1 MAEDDDERLRS
12 NLDRLKASLHKA
24 RETRGPPPAPEG
36 RRPVDDAPRDS
47 GVSLGLRAGSE
58 FVSAIVVGSG
68 IGWGLDRLLGT
79 NPAFL
84 IVFFMLGVAAGV
96 WGVIRL
102 TSPKGGSAQSDSR
115 LSPANVADKGTPRSA
130 PAAGSDASH
139 GRGAPRGAQ
148 EPSVGADDDED

>member
-12 NLDRLKASLHKA
+12 NLDRLKTSLNRA
-24 RETRGPPPAPEG
+24 RVTQGPPPAAEG

-58 FVSAIVVGSG
+58 FVSAIVVGAG
-68 IGWGLDRLLGT
+68 IGWGIDRLLGT

-102 TSPKGGSAQSDSR
+102 TSPKGGMATSDSR
-115 LSPANVADKGTPRSA
+115 LSPANVADKGTPRSV
-130 PAAGSDASH
+130 PAAGSGAPQE
-139 GRGAPRGAQ
+139 RGAPRRTD
-148 EPSVGADDDED
+148 EPSGGADDDED